1 MIRPQI
7 PGIAFCAALAPMAVL
22 AQDAGLPD
30 TLTLDPI
37 VISGGLTPLAAEN
50 YARSYTVLTA
60 GDMAAAGV
68 TSVQDA
74 LRRVPGVAVTSTGDS
89 YTQVRIRGSE
99 FSHVLVLID
108 GVEANSPSG
117 GSYLFTGMDLAEID
131 RIEVLRGP
139 QSTIYGS
146 NAAAGVIS
154 ITTTQAGKP
163 GLSYGGAAEVG
174 GLGTRAASTYIRQR
188 GERGAL
194 SFSLSARNIDGDD
207 NSRSG
212 GDKDFNDITTA
223 ALGGSYE
230 LTNEVTT
237 GFTLRRSWQEYGY
250 DTTSSPVEDPR
261 DYQLDAPLTA
271 KRDETYG
278 ALWLEAAALDGR
290 LHNRLALSGMNQ
302 TLDHFNA
309 GAATSDD
316 RSTRRSLRYT
326 GSFALDGRD
335 ASSADQKLIVAA
347 ETERE
352 TYRSSYNPGGTY
364 ERDTHALALEYQG
377 RFADGVSVQAGVR
390 REFNDVFRDATSW
403 NLAAAWQVP
412 GQDLRLRAAAGRAHV
427 NPTMFQQYGYVPGAY
442 EGNPD
447 LKPARSLNYELGAD
461 LGFASG
467 RGLASFAVFQS
478 KIDDMITGTA
488 DSAVNAPGTSTRKGF
503 ELGVSVQAT
512 NSLSLGADYTYV
524 DASQANG
531 LPIVRAPRH
540 QLGLR
545 ASQEFAEGRGQA
557 SVDIRYVSGT
567 YDMEWFGW
575 DYTTPSPANS
585 KLPGFTTVNL
595 AAHYDLNDEIRLH
608 GRIVNLFDKE
618 YSEAWGYYGQG
629 RTAYVG
635 VEAKW

>member
-1 MIRPQI
+1 MRFSSLCI
-7 PGIAFCAALAPMAVL
+7 LAVATAMPVVSAN
-22 AQDAGLPD
+22 AQDSIL
-30 TLTLDPI
+30 LDEI
-37 VISGGLTPLAAEN
+37 VISGGLTPLAAQN
-50 YARSYTVLTA
+50 YARSYSVLTA
-60 GDMAAAGV
+60 EDMAAAGV

-117 GSYLFTGMDLAEID
+117 GSYLFTGMDLADVE

-154 ITTTQAGKP
+154 ITTRQASKP
-163 GLSYGGAAEVG
+163 GLSYGGAVEVG
-174 GLGTRAASTYIRQR
+174 GLGTRAASAYIRQR
-188 GERGAL
+188 SERGAL
-194 SFSLSARNIDGDD
+194 SFSLSARNIDGKDD
-207 NSRSG
+207 SRSG
-212 GDKDFNDITTA
+212 GDKDFNDTTTA
-223 ALGGSYE
+223 VLNGSYE
-230 LTNEVTT
+230 LTDQVTA

-250 DTTSSPVEDPR
+250 DATTSPVADPR
-261 DYQLDAPLTA
+261 DYQEDAPLTA

-278 ALWLEAAALDGR
+278 SLWLEAGALDGR
-290 LHNRLALSGMNQ
+290 LHSRLVFSGMNQ
-302 TLDHFNA
+302 DARNFNA
-309 GAATSDD
+309 GVASSND

-326 GSFALDGRD
+326 GSYALDGSD
-335 ASSADQKLIVAA
+335 ARTADQKLIFAA

-352 TYRSSYNPGGTY
+352 TYRSTYYPGGTY
-364 ERDTHALALEYQG
+364 ERDTHAVALEYQG
-377 RFADGVSVQAGVR
+377 HYADGVSVQAGVR
-390 REFNDVFRDATSW
+390 REFNDVFRDATTW
-403 NLAAAWQVP
+403 NLATAWQVP

-427 NPTMFQQYGYVPGAY
+427 NPTMFQQYGYVPGVW

-447 LKPARSLNYELGAD
+447 LKPARSMNYELGAD
-461 LGFASG
+461 LGFAGG
-467 RGLASFAVFQS
+467 RGLAAFTVFQS

-488 DSAVNAPGTSTRKGF
+488 TSAVNAPGTSTRKGF
-503 ELGVSVQAT
+503 ELGVTMQAT
-512 NSLSLGADYTYV
+512 DSLSLGADYTYV
-524 DASQANG
+524 DAAQASG

-545 ASQEFAEGRGQA
+545 ASQGFAAGRGLA
-557 SVDIRYVSGT
+557 SVDIRHVSGA
-567 YDMEWFGW
+567 YDMEWFNHAW
-575 DYTTPSPANS
+575 SPENPSPATS

-595 AAHYDLNDEIRLH
+595 AAHYDLNDEIRLQ

-635 VEAKW
+635 LEARW

>member
-117 GSYLFTGMDLAEID
+117 GAYLFTGMDLAEID

-188 GERGAL
+188 SERGAL

-207 NSRSG
+207 DSRSG

-223 ALGGSYE
+223 ALGGSYA
-230 LTNEVTT
+230 LTDEVTA
-237 GFTLRRSWQEYGY
+237 GFTLRRSWQDYGY
-250 DTTSSPVEDPR
+250 DTTNSPVADPR

-290 LHNRLALSGMNQ
+290 LHSRLALSGMNQ
-302 TLDHFNA
+302 TLDHFDA
-309 GAATSDD
+309 GVATSDD

-326 GSFALDGRD
+326 GSLALDGRD
-335 ASSADQKLIVAA
+335 AGSADQKLIVAA

-403 NLAAAWQVP
+403 NLSAAWQVP
-412 GQDLRLRAAAGRAHV
+412 GQELRLRAAVGRAHV

-447 LKPARSLNYELGAD
+447 LKPARSLNHELGAD
-461 LGFASG
+461 LGFAGG

-503 ELGVSVQAT
+503 ELGVSLQAT
-512 NSLSLGADYTYV
+512 DSLSLGADYTYV
-524 DASQANG
+524 DAAQASG

-545 ASQEFAEGRGQA
+545 ASQGFAAGRGLA
-557 SVDIRYVSGT
+557 SVDIRHVSGT
-567 YDMEWFGW
+567 YDMEWFAW
-575 DYTTPSPANS
+575 DYTTPSPATS

-595 AAHYDLNDEIRLH
+595 AAHYDLTDEIRLQ